1 MNQNKN
7 NIEIKDEL
15 GNSSKPLLAN
25 RLSFRA
31 WVDKKYMAYQ
41 GTPDLETLQSFM
53 FHYGNEPLLMQSIG
67 LKDKNGIEIY
77 EGDILENNVARW
89 VIEFYKCGYIA
100 VSVASK
106 YTGYVERNT
115 ENSTY
120 PSIII
125 GAEIVGNIYET
136 PKLLSTP
143 TTS

>member
-1 MNQNKN
+1 MKTQNN
-7 NIEIKDEL
+7 NSVQDKSATCD
-15 GNSSKPLLAN
+15 NAVLAN

-31 WVDKKYMAYQ
+31 WVKNEYMVYQ

-53 FHYGNEPLLMQSIG
+53 FHYGNEPLLMQYIG
-67 LKDKNGIEIY
+67 LKDENGIEIY
-77 EGDILENNVARW
+77 EGDIIENNVARW

-120 PSIII
+120 PSVII
-125 GAEIVGNIYET
+125 GAKIVGNIYET
-136 PKLLSTP
+136 PKFLSPP
-143 TTS
+143 TK